1 MKQGIRET
9 RTVDMNP
16 RWTRNHF
23 HHEKQ
28 HEKNYLLGNMS
39 KFSSCFWSIKLN
51 MHTPLVTHIAVG
63 GFSFFSCKR
72 VQVTTCH
79 GYLWRTVLCDNLIFI
94 YYGLTSCLTIFM
106 NWCARDIIDLIKP
119 VLCSVEEQLVLQLQ
133 FIVERSG
140 NACQELLKYSFLDL
154 LILVA
159 TFVNIAPY
167 YMTIEVK
174 LSDNR

>member
-1 MKQGIRET
+1 
-9 RTVDMNP
+9 
-16 RWTRNHF
+16 
-23 HHEKQ
+23 
-28 HEKNYLLGNMS
+28 
-39 KFSSCFWSIKLN
+39 
-51 MHTPLVTHIAVG
+51 
-63 GFSFFSCKR
+63 
-72 VQVTTCH
+72 
-79 GYLWRTVLCDNLIFI
+79 
-94 YYGLTSCLTIFM
+94 
-106 NWCARDIIDLIKP
+106 
-119 VLCSVEEQLVLQLQ
+119 VEEQLVLQLQ